1 MLCRLHQRANGWRL
15 CAGIVT
21 LALGRKLGYTKSSNK
36 DDPRRS
42 KRMVKGGK
50 LQMLQS
56 EAGDLG
62 MSWCLYYLCIVDSF
76 IYYFR
81 SSRQEDGDDE
91 TESLSSQTASWKG
104 CINLQL
110 ATVELAPA
118 GAGGGLP

>member
-1 MLCRLHQRANGWRL
+1 MLCRLHQRANGWGLR
-15 CAGIVT
+15 AGIVT

-62 MSWCLYYLCIVDSF
+62 MTWCLYYLCIVDSF

-91 TESLSSQTASWKG
+91 TESVSSQTASWKG

-118 GAGGGLP
+118 GAGGGLQ